1 MDEINTLEP
10 SGNEQRARHIAT
22 SPALRLLQYEA
33 EIRRQPTAEALL
45 HHLVHQVSTL
55 VPLSLATV
63 WQRHAS
69 SAALELIKV
78 SGISEVD
85 PTSPWGDALRAAL
98 AHADASGQLKE
109 PGNLDLPSLAAALEP
124 AMQAPLEAYP
134 LRQLCWLPMP
144 SPDGAVNAGVL
155 CLRQEPFLPGEAHL
169 LARLA
174 DTYSHAWRALLPT
187 PARSLL
193 KPAWLNTRRVVW
205 SLAILL
211 GVAMIPVQQSVLA
224 PVEVVAR
231 APSVVTAP
239 FSGVIRNIGPG
250 PSAAVKTGDVLVQF
264 EDVQLRNEAVLAQQ
278 KLAVAKARFTRLS
291 AAAFQ
296 DDAAKHELA
305 LARADHDLA
314 LVSRDYAVD
323 LLQRSKITA
332 TREGLALYADRR
344 DLEGRAVQVGEE
356 ILQIASPGD
365 VQFKARLP
373 VADHIALPEGGEVRV
388 YLERGP
394 LGGYAGRMS
403 SISYVPTLGADGVS
417 AHVVLARLDVGQAL
431 PSLGA
436 RGTMRLYG
444 PKVPL
449 AVQVLRRAWANARQ
463 YLAWW

>member
-10 SGNEQRARHIAT
+10 SGSEQRARHIAT

-69 SAALELIKV
+69 SAALELVKV

-98 AHADASGQLKE
+98 DHADASGQLQE
-109 PGNLDLPSLAAALEP
+109 PATLDMPSLVAALEP

-134 LRQLCWLPMP
+134 LRQLCWLPMA

-155 CLRQEPFLPGEAHL
+155 CLRLEPFLPGEVHL

-174 DTYSHAWRALLPT
+174 DTYGHAWRALLPT

-193 KPAWLNTRRVVW
+193 KPAWLSTRRVAW

-211 GVAMIPVQQSVLA
+211 GVAMVPVQQSVLA

-231 APSVVTAP
+231 APGVVTAP
-239 FSGVIRNIGPG
+239 FSGVIRSIGPG
-250 PSAAVKTGDVLVQF
+250 PSGAVKTGDVLVQF

-296 DDAAKHELA
+296 DEAAKHELA
-305 LARADHDLA
+305 MARADHDLA

-365 VQFKARLP
+365 VQFKARLS
-373 VADHIALPEGGEVRV
+373 VADHIALTENGEVRV

-417 AHVVLARLDVGQAL
+417 AHVVLARLDAGQAL

-463 YLAWW
+463 SLAWW

>member
-1 MDEINTLEP
+1 
-10 SGNEQRARHIAT
+10 
-22 SPALRLLQYEA
+22 
-33 EIRRQPTAEALL
+33 
-45 HHLVHQVSTL
+45 
-55 VPLSLATV
+55 
-63 WQRHAS
+63 
-69 SAALELIKV
+69 
-78 SGISEVD
+78 
-85 PTSPWGDALRAAL
+85 
-98 AHADASGQLKE
+98 
-109 PGNLDLPSLAAALEP
+109 
-124 AMQAPLEAYP
+124 
-134 LRQLCWLPMP
+134 
-144 SPDGAVNAGVL
+144 
-155 CLRQEPFLPGEAHL
+155 
-169 LARLA
+169 
-174 DTYSHAWRALLPT
+174 
-187 PARSLL
+187 
-193 KPAWLNTRRVVW
+193 
-205 SLAILL
+205 
-211 GVAMIPVQQSVLA
+211 
-224 PVEVVAR
+224 VEVVAR

-373 VADHIALPEGGEVRV
+373 VADHIVLPEGGEVRV

>member
-10 SGNEQRARHIAT
+10 TGSEQRARHIAT
-22 SPALRLLQYEA
+22 SPALRLLQHEA

-45 HHLVHQVSTL
+45 HHLVHQTSTL

-98 AHADASGQLKE
+98 SKADAAGQLRE
-109 PGNLDLPSLAAALEP
+109 PVTLDLPGLAAALEP
-124 AMQAPLEAYP
+124 TMRAPLEAYP
-134 LRQLCWLPMP
+134 LGQLCWLPMP
-144 SPDGAVNAGVL
+144 GPDGAVNAGVL
-155 CLRQEPFLPGEAHL
+155 CLRQEPFLPGEVHL

-174 DTYSHAWRALLPT
+174 ETYGHAWRALLPT
-187 PARSLL
+187 STRSLL
-193 KPAWLNTRRVVW
+193 KSAWLNPRRMVWGLVVV
-205 SLAILL
+205 
-211 GVAMIPVQQSVLA
+211 GVVAMVPVRQSVLA

-231 APSVVTAP
+231 APGVVTAP
-239 FSGVIRNIGPG
+239 FSGVIRSIGPG
-250 PSAAVKTGDVLVQF
+250 PSAAVKKGDVLVQF

-278 KLAVAKARFTRLS
+278 RLAVAKARFTRLS

-323 LLQRSKITA
+323 LLERSKITA
-332 TREGLALYADRR
+332 SREGLALYADRR

-373 VADHIALPEGGEVRV
+373 VADHIALPQGGEVRV

-403 SISYVPTLGADGVS
+403 SISYVPTVGADGVS
-417 AHVVLARLDVGQAL
+417 SHVVLARLDDGQPL

-449 AVQVLRRAWANARQ
+449 AVQVLRRTWASVRQ